1 MTASRLPPRV
11 PEWIFRLDDPV
22 AKQRQQMQVSARR
35 PSPRSRPCLLLER
48 DRPEAALARSPAVP
62 TRRGGV
68 PAPEPQTTSCIV
80 TAAAGPA
87 ASAPSAD
94 AALVLAWQA
103 EGRGQVA
110 PRLAAAVA
118 RPVDSSRAEPG

>member
-62 TRRGGV
+62 TRRAGTGATNYFVHRHGCCWAGGV
-68 PAPEPQTTSCIV
+68 STI
-80 TAAAGPA
+80 G
-87 ASAPSAD
+87 
-94 AALVLAWQA
+94 
-103 EGRGQVA
+103 GRGVGLG
-110 PRLAAAVA
+110 LAGGGPGAGRTSIGGGSGAAC
-118 RPVDSSRAEPG
+118 